1 MLLASKVVARILNWE
16 GHRIDGLKTVIDIL
30 PNFFVILKD
39 WGGGWSHAPPSSR
52 LRLCLHHRCLIL
64 LFPLGEENV
73 GRSVF
78 NKNYYLALEF
88 EKNIFHGYI
97 CSMQLKA

>member
-39 WGGGWSHAPPSSR
+39 WGGIVPCPPPSSR
-52 LRLCLHHRCLIL
+52 LCLCLHHRCLIL

-78 NKNYYLALEF
+78 DKNYYLALEF